1 MKMSKEDIKSEINKI
16 LDTLP
21 DTVLEDLLSL
31 LRSISDSPSRTFDT
45 IALLSK
51 ILEEDNNLLK
61 RLAILE

>member
-1 MKMSKEDIKSEINKI
+1 MSKEEIKSEINKI

-31 LRSISDSPSRTFDT
+31 LSSISDSPSRTFDA

-61 RLAILE
+61 RLAIPE

>member
-1 MKMSKEDIKSEINKI
+1 MSKEEIKSEINKI

-31 LRSISDSPSRTFDT
+31 LSSISDSPSRTFDT

-61 RLAILE
+61 RLAIPE

>member
-1 MKMSKEDIKSEINKI
+1 MSKEEIKSEINKI

-21 DTVLEDLLSL
+21 DKALEDLLSL
-31 LRSISDSPSRTFDT
+31 LKSISDSHSRTFDT

-61 RLAILE
+61 RLAIPE